1 MTAQSHEAAILT
13 ETMLSIIR
21 QQRHLATRVIIA
33 TQEPTLSPSL
43 LDLCN
48 VTIVH
53 RFNSPAWFK
62 MLKNHLAGA
71 VITVSESTKSAYT
84 TDNIFG
90 KIVCLRTGEAL
101 VFSPSSILDAYPV
114 VNGLESADKRSIQ
127 SGSGDNSSRS
137 EDEAKS
143 CEQSSDSFPIN
154 TERVHFRELGPRYI
168 KMRVRHR
175 VTADGGRS
183 ILSQ

>member
-1 MTAQSHEAAILT
+1 
-13 ETMLSIIR
+13 MLSIIR
-21 QQRHLATRVIIA
+21 QQRHLATRIIIA

-62 MLKNHLAGA
+62 MLKDHLAGA
-71 VITVSESTKSAYT
+71 VIGVSESKQSAFSA
-84 TDNIFG
+84 DNIFA

-101 VFSPSSILDAYPV
+101 VFSPSSILDAYTLAEASDSDD
-114 VNGLESADKRSIQ
+114 NAETSFADSGDEASEPKRGNQEDRSI
-127 SGSGDNSSRS
+127 SGKPKAASSIGADN
-137 EDEAKS
+137 
-143 CEQSSDSFPIN
+143 
-154 TERVHFRELGPRYI
+154 VHFRELGPRYI
-168 KMRVRHR
+168 KMKVRHR